1 MRLVELLTAYQ
12 VTSPLPV
19 TYLAIP
25 AHLFMYLF
33 NDHKPDSCIQELHLG
48 A

>member
-1 MRLVELLTAYQ
+1 MRLIELLTAYK

-25 AHLFMYLF
+25 PHL
-33 NDHKPDSCIQELHLG
+33 PDSCIQELHLG